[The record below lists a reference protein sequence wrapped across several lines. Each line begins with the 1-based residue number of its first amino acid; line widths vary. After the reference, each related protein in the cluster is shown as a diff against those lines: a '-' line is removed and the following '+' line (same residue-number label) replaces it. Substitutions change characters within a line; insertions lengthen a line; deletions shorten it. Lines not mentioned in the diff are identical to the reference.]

1 MRQRDKK
8 KNQKE
13 IMKAYSMILQIGL
26 SMMVCMAISLGLG
39 YYLDRLFQ
47 TKWCILVML
56 LIGILASLR
65 SMLVLTGVYKPGKD
79 DTGEKKEST
88 TDGDGEDYFD

>member
-8 KNQKE
+8 KTQKE

-47 TKWCILVML
+47 TKWCIIIMAV
-56 LIGILASLR
+56 IGILASLR
-65 SMLVLTGVYKPGKD
+65 SMLVLTGVYKPGQD
-79 DTGEKKEST
+79 NTEGKKESM
-88 TDGDGEDYFD
+88 TDGDGEDKLD